1 MYSVSATVTV
11 WLSGETSG
19 CCFGVWQ
26 AQRAIIAVKPFLGW
40 IFFYRFA
47 PSNIIGKL
55 MITAKSVT
63 RKLFRLIRF
72 AVFFF
77 FFSTV
82 LVTIIYRFVRPP
94 VTPLQLIK
102 VAEHIAQGEKV
113 KMSRDWVKLR
123 DISPHMVQAVVA
135 AEDNNFMK
143 HHGFDLEAIKK
154 ARELNKKRKNK
165 LGASTISQQTAKN
178 VFLWPDRTWLRKG
191 LEVYFTGLIEIF
203 WGKRR
208 IMEVYLNVIEMGDGI
223 YGVERAAGKYYR
235 KSASD
240 LNRAE
245 AAMIAA
251 VLPNPRRWS
260 PASPT
265 AYIQRKQQRIMRVM
279 NQLEQ
284 VKF

>member
-1 MYSVSATVTV
+1 MVTARSV
-11 WLSGETSG
+11 
-19 CCFGVWQ
+19 
-26 AQRAIIAVKPFLGW
+26 I
-40 IFFYRFA
+40 
-47 PSNIIGKL
+47 
-55 MITAKSVT
+55 

-94 VTPLQLIK
+94 VTPLQLIR
-102 VAEHIAQGEKV
+102 VGEQIAEGEKV
-113 KMSRDWVKLR
+113 KMSRDWVRLKE
-123 DISPHMVQAVVA
+123 ISPHMIQAVVA

-143 HHGFDLEAIKK
+143 HHGFDVEAIRK

-208 IMEVYLNVIEMGDGI
+208 IMEVYLNVIEMGYGI

-235 KSASD
+235 KPASD

-260 PASPT
+260 PAAPT

-279 NQLEQ
+279 NQMEK

>member
-1 MYSVSATVTV
+1 
-11 WLSGETSG
+11 
-19 CCFGVWQ
+19 
-26 AQRAIIAVKPFLGW
+26 
-40 IFFYRFA
+40 
-47 PSNIIGKL
+47 

-82 LVTIIYRFVRPP
+82 LVTIIYRVVRPP
-94 VTPLQLIK
+94 VTPLQLIR
-102 VAEHIAQGEKV
+102 VAEQIAEGEQV
-113 KMSRDWVKLR
+113 KMSRGWVKLK

-235 KSASD
+235 KPASD

>member
-1 MYSVSATVTV
+1 M
-11 WLSGETSG
+11 L
-19 CCFGVWQ
+19 
-26 AQRAIIAVKPFLGW
+26 
-40 IFFYRFA
+40 
-47 PSNIIGKL
+47 
-55 MITAKSVT
+55 TAKSVT

-94 VTPLQLIK
+94 VTPLQLIR

-223 YGVERAAGKYYR
+223 YGVEKAAGKYYR
-235 KSASD
+235 KPASD

-265 AYIQRKQQRIMRVM
+265 AYIQRKQQRIIRVM
-279 NQLEQ
+279 NQMEK

>member
-1 MYSVSATVTV
+1 
-11 WLSGETSG
+11 
-19 CCFGVWQ
+19 
-26 AQRAIIAVKPFLGW
+26 
-40 IFFYRFA
+40 
-47 PSNIIGKL
+47 

-94 VTPLQLIK
+94 VTPLQLIR

-235 KSASD
+235 KPASD

-279 NQLEQ
+279 NQMEK

>member
-1 MYSVSATVTV
+1 
-11 WLSGETSG
+11 
-19 CCFGVWQ
+19 
-26 AQRAIIAVKPFLGW
+26 
-40 IFFYRFA
+40 
-47 PSNIIGKL
+47 

-94 VTPLQLIK
+94 VTPLQLIR
-102 VAEHIAQGEKV
+102 VAEQIAEGEQV
-113 KMSRDWVKLR
+113 KMSRGWVKLK

-223 YGVERAAGKYYR
+223 YGVEKAAGKYYR
-235 KSASD
+235 KPASD

-260 PASPT
+260 PAAPT

-279 NQLEQ
+279 NQLER

>member
-1 MYSVSATVTV
+1 
-11 WLSGETSG
+11 
-19 CCFGVWQ
+19 
-26 AQRAIIAVKPFLGW
+26 
-40 IFFYRFA
+40 
-47 PSNIIGKL
+47 
-55 MITAKSVT
+55 MITAKSFI

-94 VTPLQLIK
+94 VTPLQLIR

-235 KSASD
+235 KPASD

-260 PASPT
+260 PAAPT

>member
-1 MYSVSATVTV
+1 
-11 WLSGETSG
+11 
-19 CCFGVWQ
+19 
-26 AQRAIIAVKPFLGW
+26 
-40 IFFYRFA
+40 
-47 PSNIIGKL
+47 

-94 VTPLQLIK
+94 VTPLQLIR

-223 YGVERAAGKYYR
+223 YGVEKAAGKYYR
-235 KSASD
+235 KPASN

>member
-1 MYSVSATVTV
+1 
-11 WLSGETSG
+11 
-19 CCFGVWQ
+19 
-26 AQRAIIAVKPFLGW
+26 
-40 IFFYRFA
+40 
-47 PSNIIGKL
+47 

-94 VTPLQLIK
+94 VTPLQLIR
-102 VAEHIAQGEKV
+102 VAEQIAEGEKV
-113 KMSRDWVKLR
+113 KMNRDWVKLR

-223 YGVERAAGKYYR
+223 YGVEKAAGKYYR
-235 KSASD
+235 KPASD

-279 NQLEQ
+279 NQMEK

>member
-1 MYSVSATVTV
+1 
-11 WLSGETSG
+11 
-19 CCFGVWQ
+19 
-26 AQRAIIAVKPFLGW
+26 
-40 IFFYRFA
+40 
-47 PSNIIGKL
+47 

-63 RKLFRLIRF
+63 RKLFHLIRF

-94 VTPLQLIK
+94 VTPLQLIR

-113 KMSRDWVKLR
+113 KMNRDWVKLR

-223 YGVERAAGKYYR
+223 YGVEKAAGKYYR
-235 KSASD
+235 KPASD

-260 PASPT
+260 PAAPT

-279 NQLEQ
+279 NQMEK

>member
-1 MYSVSATVTV
+1 
-11 WLSGETSG
+11 
-19 CCFGVWQ
+19 
-26 AQRAIIAVKPFLGW
+26 
-40 IFFYRFA
+40 
-47 PSNIIGKL
+47 

-94 VTPLQLIK
+94 VTPLQLIR
-102 VAEHIAQGEKV
+102 VAEQIAEGEKV
-113 KMSRDWVKLR
+113 KMNRDWVKLR

-223 YGVERAAGKYYR
+223 YGVEKAAGKYYR
-235 KSASD
+235 KPASD

-260 PASPT
+260 PAAPT

-279 NQLEQ
+279 NQMEK

>member
-1 MYSVSATVTV
+1 
-11 WLSGETSG
+11 
-19 CCFGVWQ
+19 
-26 AQRAIIAVKPFLGW
+26 
-40 IFFYRFA
+40 
-47 PSNIIGKL
+47 

-94 VTPLQLIK
+94 VTPLQLIR

-235 KSASD
+235 KPASD

-260 PASPT
+260 PAAPT